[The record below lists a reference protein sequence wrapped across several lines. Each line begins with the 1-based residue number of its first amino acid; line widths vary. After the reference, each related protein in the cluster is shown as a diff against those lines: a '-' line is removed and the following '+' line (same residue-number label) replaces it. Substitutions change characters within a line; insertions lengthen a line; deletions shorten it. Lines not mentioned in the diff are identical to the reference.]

1 MKKIIL
7 TLFSLF
13 AIQAFTFGQ
22 QKGKTNDSKTVFYK
36 TQSNKI
42 DSIKSVLRMAKSDT
56 LANKLC
62 LDIGMEFE
70 KFNIDSSLV
79 YYEMAL
85 NKAKR
90 SNFLFGEANA
100 KIFLSKYYIL
110 HFNDYKTA
118 YKYTLDAKIIL
129 EKLLINETTKGRDK
143 ILEKL
148 ISVYSGLSVYYS
160 NIGKNDVSVY
170 FIRKCLSS
178 AKIIKNNNLIARSYY
193 NLGHH
198 SLMVR
203 DFPTALNWFLL
214 SLKIR
219 EKIDKNNLH
228 ELYIGIGDV
237 YSNLKKYSKALEY
250 YTKVFKLGDKNF
262 DANVRSYISIGNIY
276 LRQNDTS
283 KAFEFYTKA
292 EALIGTYHLK
302 RSQVMLYNSLGLY
315 HQQMGKNDLALKY
328 FFKLI
333 KIGEQTQKKEV
344 IAITN
349 LSIASIYEKEN
360 KDKLAIQFAT
370 SASILAKEISRLDTY
385 WAAEELLSKIYEK
398 QNKHQLA
405 LYHYKEYIIT
415 RDSIEN
421 KENTEKIVKAQMKY
435 EFEKK
440 ELIAK
445 AAQDKAKAIALQEL
459 NKQKLI
465 RNSVAGFSILI
476 IILSTRLV
484 FSYKRRSNISKT
496 LAQKSEEL
504 YQQKAV
510 ELIKNEQVKSMRN
523 YIKGEENER
532 NRIASE
538 LHDGVGGTLSAIK
551 LKLRK
556 IEEDDKNPQIDK
568 VIKNVDELYQDVRS
582 ITHNLITPQLKDSI
596 FIKIINNLVNDI
608 KDATSLEITLEYLE
622 EDKINQL
629 SEEIQ
634 VTVYRMI
641 QELLKNSITHSNGT
655 KIEINLNK
663 FEHELNLVFEDN
675 GSGFDATTKKTGIG
689 LRNIETRTKALG
701 GKLIIDSVMGRGSA
715 FNITIPC

>member
-1 MKKIIL
+1 
-7 TLFSLF
+7 
-13 AIQAFTFGQ
+13 
-22 QKGKTNDSKTVFYK
+22 
-36 TQSNKI
+36 
-42 DSIKSVLRMAKSDT
+42 
-56 LANKLC
+56 
-62 LDIGMEFE
+62 
-70 KFNIDSSLV
+70 
-79 YYEMAL
+79 
-85 NKAKR
+85 
-90 SNFLFGEANA
+90 
-100 KIFLSKYYIL
+100 
-110 HFNDYKTA
+110 
-118 YKYTLDAKIIL
+118 
-129 EKLLINETTKGRDK
+129 
-143 ILEKL
+143 
-148 ISVYSGLSVYYS
+148 
-160 NIGKNDVSVY
+160 
-170 FIRKCLSS
+170 
-178 AKIIKNNNLIARSYY
+178 
-193 NLGHH
+193 
-198 SLMVR
+198 
-203 DFPTALNWFLL
+203 
-214 SLKIR
+214 
-219 EKIDKNNLH
+219 
-228 ELYIGIGDV
+228 
-237 YSNLKKYSKALEY
+237 
-250 YTKVFKLGDKNF
+250 
-262 DANVRSYISIGNIY
+262 
-276 LRQNDTS
+276 
-283 KAFEFYTKA
+283 
-292 EALIGTYHLK
+292 
-302 RSQVMLYNSLGLY
+302 
-315 HQQMGKNDLALKY
+315 
-328 FFKLI
+328 
-333 KIGEQTQKKEV
+333 
-344 IAITN
+344 
-349 LSIASIYEKEN
+349 
-360 KDKLAIQFAT
+360 
-370 SASILAKEISRLDTY
+370 
-385 WAAEELLSKIYEK
+385 
-398 QNKHQLA
+398 
-405 LYHYKEYIIT
+405 
-415 RDSIEN
+415 
-421 KENTEKIVKAQMKY
+421 MKY

-445 AAQDKAKAIALQEL
+445 VAQDKAKAIALQEL

-476 IILSTRLV
+476 IILSTGLV

-608 KDATSLEITLEYLE
+608 KDATRLEITLEYLE

-675 GSGFDATTKKTGIG
+675 GSGFDSTTKKTGIG
-689 LRNIETRTKALG
+689 LRNLETRTKALG

>member
-1 MKKIIL
+1 MNNTKQLI
-7 TLFSLF
+7 FSLLF
-13 AIQAFTFGQ
+13 LIFNTL
-22 QKGKTNDSKTVFYK
+22 SFYA
-36 TQSNKI
+36 QSINI
-42 DSIKSVLRMAKSDT
+42 DSLKGVLRKTTSDT
-56 LANKLC
+56 TMTKLYIA
-62 LDIGMEFE
+62 IGTEFE
-70 KFNIDSSLV
+70 KSNADSTFV
-79 YYEMAL
+79 YYKKAL
-85 NKAKR
+85 KKAKK
-90 SNFLFGEANA
+90 SNFLLGEANA
-100 KIFLSKYYIL
+100 KIFLSKYFIV

-118 YKYTLDAKIIL
+118 YTYTIDAKNIL
-129 EKLLINETTKGRDK
+129 EKVLLKEKVKKRRK
-143 ILEKL
+143 EILEKL

-198 SLMVR
+198 SHMAR

-237 YSNLKKYSKALEY
+237 YFNLKKYSKALEY

-504 YQQKAV
+504 YQQKAL

-608 KDATSLEITLEYLE
+608 KDATRLEITLEYLE

-675 GSGFDATTKKTGIG
+675 GSGFDSTTKKTGIG
-689 LRNIETRTKALG
+689 LRNLETRTKALG

>member
-36 TQSNKI
+36 TQSDKI
-42 DSIKSVLRMAKSDT
+42 DSIKTVLKTATSDT

-70 KFNIDSSLV
+70 KFNVDSSLV

-100 KIFLSKYYIL
+100 NIFLSKYHIL

-129 EKLLINETTKGRDK
+129 EKLLLNDTTGRNK

-198 SLMVR
+198 SLMVG
-203 DFPTALNWFLL
+203 DFPTALNWYLL

-219 EKIDKNNLH
+219 EKIDATNLH

-250 YTKVFKLGDKNF
+250 YTKVFKLGDTNF

-276 LRQNDTS
+276 LKQNETS

-292 EALIGTYHLK
+292 EVLIGTYHLK

-315 HQQMGKNDLALKY
+315 HQKMGKNDLALKY
-328 FFKLI
+328 FFELL

-349 LSIASIYEKEN
+349 LSIASIYDKEN
-360 KDKLAIQFAT
+360 KDKSAIQFAT

-385 WAAEELLSKIYEK
+385 WAAEELLSRLYEK
-398 QNKHQLA
+398 QNQHQLA
-405 LYHYKEYIIT
+405 LYHYKEYLST

-421 KENTEKIVKAQMKY
+421 KENTEKIVKTQMNY

-445 AAQDKAKAIALQEL
+445 AEQDKEKAIALQEL
-459 NKQKLI
+459 NRQKLI
-465 RNSVAGFSILI
+465 RNSVAVFSILI
-476 IILSTRLV
+476 MILSSLLV
-484 FSYKRRSNISKT
+484 FNYKKRSNISKA

-504 YQQKAV
+504 YLQKAV

-551 LKLRK
+551 LKLIK
-556 IEEDDKNPQIDK
+556 IKEDDKNPQVDK

-608 KDATSLEITLEYLE
+608 KDATTLEITLDYLE

-675 GSGFDATTKKTGIG
+675 GAGFDSTTKKNRNRVTKYRNKNKSTG
-689 LRNIETRTKALG
+689 RET
-701 GKLIIDSVMGRGSA
+701 D
-715 FNITIPC
+715 C

>member
-1 MKKIIL
+1 MNNTKQLI
-7 TLFSLF
+7 FSLLF
-13 AIQAFTFGQ
+13 LIFNTL
-22 QKGKTNDSKTVFYK
+22 SFYA
-36 TQSNKI
+36 QSINI
-42 DSIKSVLRMAKSDT
+42 DSLKGVLRKTTSDT
-56 LANKLC
+56 TMTKLYIA
-62 LDIGMEFE
+62 IGTEFE

-198 SLMVR
+198 SHMAR

-237 YSNLKKYSKALEY
+237 YFNLKKYSKALEY

-504 YQQKAV
+504 YQQKAL

-608 KDATSLEITLEYLE
+608 KDATRLEITLEYLE

-675 GSGFDATTKKTGIG
+675 GSGFDSTTKKTGIG
-689 LRNIETRTKALG
+689 LRNLETRTKALG

>member
-1 MKKIIL
+1 MNNTIQFIFSL
-7 TLFSLF
+7 LFSSFF
-13 AIQAFTFGQ
+13 ALPLYA
-22 QKGKTNDSKTVFYK
+22 
-36 TQSNKI
+36 QSNKI
-42 DSIKSVLRMAKSDT
+42 DSIKTLLSTAKVDT
-56 LANKLC
+56 IENKLY
-62 LDIGMEFE
+62 LDIGLEFE
-70 KFNIDSSLV
+70 KFNVDSSFV

-129 EKLLINETTKGRDK
+129 EKLLLNETTTGRDK

-148 ISVYSGLSVYYS
+148 ISVYSGLSVYYF

-170 FIRKCLSS
+170 FIRKCLNL
-178 AKIIKNNNLIARSYY
+178 AKIIKNDNLIARSYY

-198 SLMVR
+198 SLMVG
-203 DFPTALNWFLL
+203 DFPAALNWFLL
-214 SLKIR
+214 SIKIR
-219 EKIDKNNLH
+219 EKIDATNLH

-237 YSNLKKYSKALEY
+237 YSNLKKYSTALEF
-250 YTKVFKLGDKNF
+250 YTKVFKLGNKNF
-262 DANVRSYISIGNIY
+262 DANVRSYISIGNMY
-276 LRQNDTS
+276 LKQNETS

-315 HQQMGKNDLALKY
+315 HQQMGQNDLALKY
-328 FFKLI
+328 FLKLLT
-333 KIGEQTQKKEV
+333 IGEQTQRKEV
-344 IAITN
+344 ITITKF
-349 LSIASIYEKEN
+349 SIASIYEKEN

-370 SASILAKEISRLDTY
+370 SASKLAKEISRFDTY
-385 WAAEELLSKIYEK
+385 WVAEELLSRIYEK
-398 QNKHQLA
+398 QNQHQLA
-405 LYHYKEYIIT
+405 LYHYKQYIIT

-421 KENTEKIVKAQMKY
+421 KENTEKIVKAQMNY

-445 AAQDKAKAIALQEL
+445 AEQDKAKAIATQEL
-459 NKQKLI
+459 NRQILI

-476 IILSTRLV
+476 MILSSVLV
-484 FSYKRRSNISKT
+484 FNYKKRSKT
-496 LAQKSEEL
+496 SKALGQKSEEL

-523 YIKGEENER
+523 YIKGEESER

-556 IEEDDKNPQIDK
+556 IAEDDKNPQIDK
-568 VIKNVDELYQDVRS
+568 LINNVDELYQDVRS

-634 VTVYRMI
+634 VTVYRII